1 MTAPYI
7 LTHSAVADLRE
18 VVRYTLKTWGE
29 PQCQAY
35 IAQIEEAA
43 EELALGHGVY
53 KRRDD
58 LLPGLRVRRAGHHYV
73 FCLPDDDQ
81 PALILGIL
89 HERMDLIAR
98 LQERLD

>member
-1 MTAPYI
+1 M
-7 LTHSAVADLRE
+7 SANAFASRPRPFRPGINPATGLVAGL
-18 VVRYTLKTWGE
+18 
-29 PQCQAY
+29 

-43 EELALGHGVY
+43 EELARGHGVY

-81 PALILGIL
+81 PALILAIL